1 MKNFAADQDYIFE
14 VIDYL
19 LNNHNINFFIT
30 SKDFDV
36 LYGWWEK
43 RVPQVLIKKSI
54 DKVCKRRESRGKQI
68 DSFMNFSYEVRKN
81 LSYKLD
87 LNINTAWVDKTSCP
101 DDKHERFFE
110 NFPEGIK
117 ELEDEFRMLKDATEE
132 NIAGMLKNIYD
143 RLISKYK
150 DDDEMNIK
158 TEIFMGNLPSPMR
171 KPEIVLKFKINYLN
185 RRFNIPDFE

>member
-1 MKNFAADQDYIFE
+1 MKNFADDQDYIFKIIE
-14 VIDYL
+14 YL
-19 LNNHNINFFIT
+19 LNKHNINFFIT
-30 SKDFDV
+30 SKDFDI
-36 LYGWWEK
+36 LYSWWEK
-43 RVPQVLIKKSI
+43 RIAQDWIKKSI

-87 LNINTAWVDKTSCP
+87 LNINTDWVDKTSGP
-101 DDKHERFFE
+101 DDKHKKFFE
-110 NFPEGIK
+110 NFPESIK
-117 ELEDEFRMLKDATEE
+117 EMEDEFRMLKDASEE
-132 NIAGMLKNIYD
+132 NSAGMLKKIYD

-158 TEIFMGNLPSPMR
+158 TEIFMGNLPAPMR

>member
-1 MKNFAADQDYIFE
+1 MKNFADDQDYIFE

-19 LNNHNINFFIT
+19 LNKHNINFFIS

-43 RVPQVLIKKSI
+43 RLPQDLIKKSI

-87 LNINTAWVDKTSCP
+87 LNINTAWVDKTSGP
-101 DDKHERFFE
+101 DNKHKRFFE

-117 ELEDEFRMLKDATEE
+117 EMEDEFRMLKDASEE
-132 NIAGMLKNIYD
+132 NSAGMLKKIYD

-158 TEIFMGNLPSPMR
+158 TEIFMGNLPAPMR

>member
-1 MKNFAADQDYIFE
+1 MKNFMDDQDYIFK
-14 VIDYL
+14 VIEYL
-19 LNNHNINFFIT
+19 LNRHNISFFIT
-30 SKDFDV
+30 SKDFDI
-36 LYGWWEK
+36 LYSWWEK
-43 RVPQVLIKKSI
+43 RIPQDLIKQSI

-81 LSYKLD
+81 LATKFD
-87 LNINTAWVDKTSCP
+87 LNINTGWGDEVSTPDEKFKT
-101 DDKHERFFE
+101 FFK

-117 ELEDEFRMLKDATEE
+117 EMEEEFIMLKDASEE
-132 NIAGMLKNIYD
+132 KRAGILNSIYD
-143 RLISKYK
+143 RLINKHE

-158 TEIFMGNLPSPMR
+158 TEIFMGNLPAPMK